1 MFVDG
6 GVMGNGHDV
15 LSTQPSRLV
24 DAFVRS
30 ANVPKNYL
38 IFKKM
43 KGSLERSMRFSAN
56 HNKRLNAITE
66 TPAYFAT
73 FVFVSFTDKPP

>member
-1 MFVDG
+1 
-6 GVMGNGHDV
+6 MGNGRDV
-15 LSTQPSRLV
+15 HATQPSRLA

-30 ANVPKNYL
+30 ANFLKKLPH
-38 IFKKM
+38 FKKM
-43 KGSLERSMRFSAN
+43 KGSLQRSMRFSAH
-56 HNKRLNAITE
+56 HNKQFNVITE